1 MKKITLVTDTNAS
14 SPAEIVQKYNIIE
27 VPIHIQ
33 FGDKSFTTG
42 VDIDDKSLFELV
54 EERHIWPSTAAPSPN
69 AFANAYQQALD
80 AGADQIICICCS
92 SEVSATYQ
100 AAQMGM
106 SELPGVDITVVD
118 SKNLSLAEGFQVLT
132 AAEAIAYG
140 ANKDEVIRLVEDIQ
154 SRIHVFGALPT
165 LKYLAMSGRMGR
177 LAAGIGETMNIKPIL
192 ASRNGK
198 LELLEK
204 IRTWGKAKQRLVDLG
219 IQSAVGK
226 RIEKVGL
233 IHVNNENGIG
243 ELYEMLRAALSIEMD
258 PIVSEFTPG
267 LSVHTGSG
275 VIAFVLVTAKV
286 K

>member
-1 MKKITLVTDTNAS
+1 
-14 SPAEIVQKYNIIE
+14 
-27 VPIHIQ
+27 
-33 FGDKSFTTG
+33 
-42 VDIDDKSLFELV
+42 
-54 EERHIWPSTAAPSPN
+54 
-69 AFANAYQQALD
+69 
-80 AGADQIICICCS
+80 
-92 SEVSATYQ
+92 
-100 AAQMGM
+100 M